1 MKKWIIEAHVL
12 NRFIFNFN
20 KKTYMSNPS
29 QFYLKH
35 INATSSGF
43 RATWDPG
50 LPLKIGDIVK
60 LDSFGAVNVYNS
72 LEKVGIVPEVRT
84 DESTT
89 DLDYSSGSG
98 ITITVKGAGAAP
110 VTGSVLTDADAGFNL
125 QFTTEKSI
133 VFKIA
138 GYKTHQII
146 NLGEIESFLLAKN
159 KNGDWDKSWLIV
171 THLIVADTATIIIA
185 DKGNAS
191 IDLHAK
197 AAVGAAQ
204 LKITDASLGLTVARE
219 TGSTVNF
226 IAQNGL
232 TPLYKVMG
240 LKSPF
245 FGKTHLDVRELSKS
259 KENESLSFMEVGL
272 DSSEPDM
279 LTIEEDDL

>member
-1 MKKWIIEAHVL
+1 
-12 NRFIFNFN
+12 
-20 KKTYMSNPS
+20 MSNPS
-29 QFYLKH
+29 QFYLQH

-60 LDSFGAVNVYNS
+60 LDSFGAVNVYSS
-72 LEKVGIVPEVRT
+72 LDKVGIVPEVRT

-98 ITITVKGAGAAP
+98 IVITVKGAGTAP
-110 VTGSVLTDADAGFNL
+110 ITGSVLTDADAGFNL
-125 QFTTEKSI
+125 QFTADKSI

-146 NLGEIESFLLAKN
+146 NLGEIEGFLLAKN
-159 KNGDWDKSWLIV
+159 KNGGWDKSWLIV
-171 THLIVADTATIIIA
+171 THLIVADSATIIIA
-185 DKGNAS
+185 DKGNSS

-197 AAVGAAQ
+197 AAVGAGQ
-204 LKITDASLGLTVARE
+204 LKITDSSLGLTVARE

-232 TPLYKVMG
+232 TPMYKVMG
-240 LKSPF
+240 LRNPL
-245 FGKTHLDVRELSKS
+245 FGKAHLDVREVSLL
-259 KENESLSFMEVGL
+259 KEDDTLSFAEFTM
-272 DSSEPDM
+272 DNSKPDM
-279 LTIEEDDL
+279 LTINEDDL